1 MAKRDPNQDNEPV
14 HFGQIFFDD
23 MFLLLL
29 LGVAAPFMI
38 YTAWGLMDTG
48 SIPQLPPTP
57 YSTAQAASSETSP
70 TDKVTLGE
78 QLAQQL
84 GCLACHSTDG
94 SARVGP
100 SWKGLFGASVPL
112 ADGSAV
118 TADETYLK
126 ESILSPNEK
135 IVQGFAANIMPLF
148 YQDKL
153 SPAELAALIAYIESL
168 K

>member
-1 MAKRDPNQDNEPV
+1 MAKRDAHPDDEPV

-48 SIPQLPPTP
+48 SIPQLPPSA
-57 YSTAQAASSETSP
+57 YATATTTQESP
-70 TDKVTLGE
+70 TDPVARGAE
-78 QLAQQL
+78 LAQQI
-84 GCLACHSTDG
+84 GCLACHSTGG
-94 SARVGP
+94 STKVGP
-100 SWKGLFGASVPL
+100 TWKGLFGASVPL
-112 ADGSAV
+112 ADGGSV
-118 TADETYLK
+118 TADEAYLK
-126 ESILSPNEK
+126 ESILNANAK
-135 IVQGFAANIMPLF
+135 IVQGFAANMMPS

-153 SPAELAALIAYIESL
+153 SPSELAALIAYIESL